1 MKARVG
7 ASLLIAF
14 AVATSLAAEA
24 ASLPQI
30 KASDKNRVPECA
42 TPGRLMAYLKS
53 RNPGVEARFESVAT
67 EYMRHGE
74 ELGLRWDW
82 AFYQMIVETGSLKFR
97 NAGGRG
103 DVSPSQNNFAGIGA
117 TGKGAPGESF
127 RDIGTGVLAHLQ
139 HLMLYAGQPV
149 DNPVAERTR
158 KVQEWKIVHPWAQKL
173 GRPVTFTDLSGKW
186 AANDYKY
193 GDTIKSVED
202 RFTEEFCGRP
212 DPRPE
217 LVAEARKGRKASLAA
232 SSEQPASTPKVTGA
246 DLAKKAIE
254 QARAEGSAQRSGLG
268 AQALARSVDAV
279 APAASAAADGPKAGA
294 SSVGLNVLNSTK
306 AEGDVVKTERPAFVQ
321 AAAAAALTAKV
332 ATPSPAPVLKCRVWT
347 ASYGG
352 QKAII
357 IKAVADQHINYTV
370 LDVNDGAEKRESEA
384 YIAAYAKGG
393 QQVGEFASQSLALD
407 KAFDLCPEG

>member
-1 MKARVG
+1 MLVAL
-7 ASLLIAF
+7 AIAF
-14 AVATSLAAEA
+14 SINAEA

-30 KASDKNRVPECA
+30 KASERNRVPECA
-42 TPGRLMAYLKS
+42 TPGRLTAYLRS
-53 RNPGVEARFESVAT
+53 RNPEMDKRFEAVAT

-74 ELGLRWDW
+74 VLGLRWDY

-97 NAGGRG
+97 NGNGRG

-127 RDIGTGVLAHLQ
+127 KDIPTGVLAHLQ
-139 HLMLYAGQPV
+139 HLMLYAGQTI

-173 GRPVTFTDLSGKW
+173 GRPVTYTDLGGKW

-193 GDTIKSVED
+193 GDTIKSVEEK
-202 RFTEEFCGRP
+202 FTAELCNQP

-217 LVAEARKGRKASLAA
+217 LVKEARKGRKTNVAA
-232 SSEQPASTPKVTGA
+232 EAAPAEPASKVSGA
-246 DLAKKAIE
+246 DLAKNAME
-254 QARAEGSAQRSGLG
+254 RARAEESAQRSGLG
-268 AQALARSVDAV
+268 AQALAKSADAFNQG
-279 APAASAAADGPKAGA
+279 PAATADLAKPQAGGGA
-294 SSVGLNVLNSTK
+294 LNVLNAPK
-306 AEGDVVKTERPAFVQ
+306 AEAEATKLERPAFVT
-321 AAAAAALTAKV
+321 ASAAAALAQLKPATA
-332 ATPSPAPVLKCRVWT
+332 PSASAPSNMKCRVWT

-352 QKAII
+352 QKTII

-370 LDVNDGAEKRESEA
+370 LDVNEGAERREAEA

-393 QQVGEFASQSLALD
+393 QQVGEFASQTQALD